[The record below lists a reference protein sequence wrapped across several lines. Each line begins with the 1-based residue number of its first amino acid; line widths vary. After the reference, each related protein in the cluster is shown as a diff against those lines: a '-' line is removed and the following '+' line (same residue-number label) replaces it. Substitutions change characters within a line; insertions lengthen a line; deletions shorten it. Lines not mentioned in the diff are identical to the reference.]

1 MATAISPS
9 RLIARRAELP
19 WWVVGVAVGAGL
31 FLLLLIVFALYKLK
45 FFRRKTQEDY
55 QSMTH
60 KAKRIKSFSEEELED
75 L

>member
-1 MATAISPS
+1 MDTTFSPS
-9 RLIARRAELP
+9 RLVARRLSLP
-19 WWVVGVAVGAGL
+19 WWVVGVAVGGGL
-31 FLLLLIVFALYKLK
+31 FLLLLIVFGLYKLG

-60 KAKRIKSFSEEELED
+60 TAKRIKSYSQEELED